1 MTEANLYQ
9 RLGSKARIRGLA
21 RQHFRRGE
29 HGCICNGTGGP
40 QACRDRDR
48 LTIHRGMNI
57 REGAFVAVVD
67 DLAETLDGLGIG
79 QREKEALPMISGS
92 LKPEIVR
99 V

>member
-1 MTEANLYQ
+1 M
-9 RLGSKARIRGLA
+9 
-21 RQHFRRGE
+21 
-29 HGCICNGTGGP
+29 
-40 QACRDRDR
+40 

-57 REGAFVAVVD
+57 REEAFVGVVD
-67 DLAETLDGLGIG
+67 DLAETLEELWIG